1 MTVDP
6 PEEYEG
12 YFEDQ
17 KGGFAIIE
25 FSITD
30 DE

>member
-6 PEEYEG
+6 PKEYEG
-12 YFEDQ
+12 YFEEE
-17 KGGFAIIE
+17 KGVFAIIE
-25 FSITD
+25 FSITS